1 MPEIT
6 IATSIVPRN
15 FELQRVA
22 IDSWRKLGFKVISLN
37 SLAEASL
44 VAQNFPDIS
53 ITIVNRTAEAST
65 GKPYIFFDDVLAA
78 LSAEQATVCGIVNS
92 DIYLLADSGF
102 ADFVSETASDSY
114 LFGSRIDIDSL
125 ENRDGE
131 KYIYGFDFFFFN
143 RDVVKLFPQ
152 TGFCLGVPWWDYWAP
167 LVPLLQGVT
176 CRELI
181 SPLAFHIKHEARWA
195 GELFCDY
202 GRLFADK
209 VSQLAADSPFAGRI
223 TSATSPEQLAVFSFD
238 ILQYILNNSDKVV
251 YPPATD
257 GSMRIEIG
265 RSQYLAMRE
274 KVIEHHKKTVELQE
288 QIHLKSA
295 LVLCDRS
302 DIEALQSS
310 LSWRITKPLR
320 WLGDKTRK

>member
-6 IATSIVPRN
+6 IATSIIPRN
-15 FELQRVA
+15 FELQRAA

-37 SLAEASL
+37 SAAEATL
-44 VAQNFPDIS
+44 VAQNFPDIPL
-53 ITIVNRTAEAST
+53 TIVNRTAEVTT
-65 GKPYIFFDDVLAA
+65 GKPYIFFDDVLTA

-92 DIYLLADSGF
+92 DIHLLADSGF
-102 ADFVSETASDSY
+102 ADFVSETASDGF

-125 ENRDGE
+125 ENLDGE
-131 KYIYGFDFFFFN
+131 KFIYGFDFFFFI

-152 TGFCLGVPWWDYWAP
+152 TDFCLGVPWWDYWSP

-181 SPLAFHIKHEARWA
+181 SPVAFHIKHEPKWA

-209 VSQLAADSPFAGRI
+209 TSQLTADSPFAGRI
-223 TSATSPEQLAVFSFD
+223 TSATSPEQLTVFSFNV
-238 ILQYILNNSDKVV
+238 LQYILTNSDKVV
-251 YPPATD
+251 YPPVKD
-257 GSMRIEIG
+257 GSMRIETG
-265 RSQYLAMRE
+265 RRQYLAMRE
-274 KVIEHHKKTVELQE
+274 KVIEHHKKIFELQE
-288 QIHLKSA
+288 QINMKSSP
-295 LVLCDRS
+295 VLCDRS